1 MRGARARDAGI
12 RRRERFGFAAAESR
26 AVSVGDLQKM
36 AANGVPLTDDELAY
50 ANLSTRN
57 INRVNKLRVALA
69 ELVAEFVP
77 AMFRPMVAPLITN
90 LSVAK
95 ALTHFRAKGFVI
107 EELEPGE

>member
-1 MRGARARDAGI
+1 MRGARARNAGI

-26 AVSVGDLQKM
+26 AVIFAGNEIAEQTK
-36 AANGVPLTDDELAY
+36 AAERIG
-50 ANLSTRN
+50 
-57 INRVNKLRVALA
+57 KLRVALS